1 MIIILI
7 IIITI
12 IKIIITTIIIYDS
25 TYHFSTVKQAID
37 ADSLYFWKIETNVKP
52 CKPKAGDRVRII
64 KCKNIFSKDYTDNM
78 SKELFVIDSVL
89 KSNPW
94 MY

>member
-1 MIIILI
+1 MIVLI
-7 IIITI
+7 IFLLFNKLLMLI
-12 IKIIITTIIIYDS
+12 
-25 TYHFSTVKQAID
+25 
-37 ADSLYFWKIETNVKP
+37 LYISEEIETNVKP

-64 KCKNIFSKDYTDNM
+64 KCKNIFSKDYTDNI
-78 SKELFVIDSVL
+78 SKELFAIDSVL